1 MIGLG
6 ETMPIKSVLL
16 TLDEQKKWNRR
27 RDFLLTKL
35 EKVRK
40 RRRVVLRELER
51 ANRRLAQ
58 FDRVMASMKEAAV
71 PREISTVRIESM
83 R

>member
-1 MIGLG
+1 
-6 ETMPIKSVLL
+6 MPIKSVLL